1 MPAAIKQS
9 GLAEPGPSM
18 YFSTRRMRRS
28 PFMEVRFIS
37 PDSTAGRITCAAWP
51 IWLWKQS
58 ILGNIAGSI
67 VAFGFAIAM
76 IMRER
81 TALDLAVNAC
91 IEAGTTC
98 WPDPSAFTRF
108 AIYAFIGLAQ
118 VIAIFTISVSVE
130 SRERRKRYAPE
141 WR

>member
-1 MPAAIKQS
+1 MIDASVVNGLDWFWIGIAATVPLLG
-9 GLAEPGPSM
+9 GLLL
-18 YFSTRRMRRS
+18 
-28 PFMEVRFIS
+28 
-37 PDSTAGRITCAAWP
+37 AWP
-51 IWLWKQS
+51 IWLWKQP

-67 VAFGFAIAM
+67 VAFGFGMAM

-81 TALDLAVNAC
+81 TALDLAVSAC
-91 IEAGTTC
+91 IEAGETC

-108 AIYAFIGLAQ
+108 AIYAFISLAQ

-130 SRERRKRYAPE
+130 SRERRKHYAPE

>member
-1 MPAAIKQS
+1 VIDASVVNGLDWFWIGIAATAPLVA
-9 GLAEPGPSM
+9 GLLL
-18 YFSTRRMRRS
+18 
-28 PFMEVRFIS
+28 
-37 PDSTAGRITCAAWP
+37 AWP
-51 IWLWKQS
+51 IWLWKQP

-67 VAFGFAIAM
+67 VAFGFGIAM

-91 IEAGTTC
+91 IEAGETC

-108 AIYAFIGLAQ
+108 AIYAFISLAQ

>member
-1 MPAAIKQS
+1 MIDPSLVQ
-9 GLAEPGPSM
+9 GLRWGWIGVALVAPL
-18 YFSTRRMRRS
+18 
-28 PFMEVRFIS
+28 V
-37 PDSTAGRITCAAWP
+37 AGLLVAWP
-51 IWLWKQS
+51 IWWSGQP

-67 VAFGFAIAM
+67 VIFGAAVGL
-76 IMRER
+76 IMREH
-81 TALDLAVNAC
+81 AELDQVVQAC

-118 VIAIFTISVSVE
+118 VIALFTISISVE
-130 SRERRKRYAPE
+130 TRQRRRRYAKE

>member
-1 MPAAIKQS
+1 MIDATVVTGLDWFWIGIAATAPLLG
-9 GLAEPGPSM
+9 GLL
-18 YFSTRRMRRS
+18 
-28 PFMEVRFIS
+28 V
-37 PDSTAGRITCAAWP
+37 AWP

-108 AIYAFIGLAQ
+108 ALYAFIGLAQ

>member
-1 MPAAIKQS
+1 MIDASVVDGLNGFWIAVALTVPFAGGL
-9 GLAEPGPSM
+9 GLAW
-18 YFSTRRMRRS
+18 
-28 PFMEVRFIS
+28 
-37 PDSTAGRITCAAWP
+37 A
-51 IWLWKQS
+51 IWLTGQP
-58 ILGNIAGSI
+58 ILGNLAGSLVMFGAA
-67 VAFGFAIAM
+67 VAL

-81 TALDLAVNAC
+81 VELDLAVSAC
-91 IEAGTTC
+91 IQAGAPC

-130 SRERRKRYAPE
+130 SRLRRRRYAPE

>member
-1 MPAAIKQS
+1 MIDASVVTGLDWFWIAIAATVPLAA
-9 GLAEPGPSM
+9 GLL
-18 YFSTRRMRRS
+18 
-28 PFMEVRFIS
+28 V
-37 PDSTAGRITCAAWP
+37 AWP
-51 IWLWKQS
+51 VWLWSQP

-81 TALDLAVNAC
+81 TALDLAVTAC

-98 WPDPSAFTRF
+98 WPDPGAFTRF
-108 AIYAFIGLAQ
+108 AMYAFIGLAQ

-130 SRERRKRYAPE
+130 TRERRKRYSPE

>member
-1 MPAAIKQS
+1 MIDASVVS
-9 GLAEPGPSM
+9 GLDWFWIAIAV
-18 YFSTRRMRRS
+18 TV
-28 PFMEVRFIS
+28 PFIGGLLV
-37 PDSTAGRITCAAWP
+37 AWP
-51 IWLWKQS
+51 IWLRKQP
-58 ILGNIAGSI
+58 ILGNLAGSI
-67 VAFGFAIAM
+67 VAFGFGIAM

-91 IEAGTTC
+91 IEAGETC

-108 AIYAFIGLAQ
+108 AIYAFISLAQ